1 MVKIRHSKDK
11 GCISCKA
18 KSCISCK
25 AKNGIFYDIGFGDS
39 SNMCIV
45 KLCDK
50 CMHTLL
56 QKLIQVGSDF

>member
-1 MVKIRHSKDK
+1 MVKIRHSKDR
-11 GCISCKA
+11 G
-18 KSCISCK
+18 CISCK

-56 QKLIQVGSDF
+56 QKLIQVGSDFDEV